1 MAPQRLVESQE
12 VKKVASRFEPRPGFA
27 TSEDFRRAAYAD
39 QFELLR
45 TDIFDTEER
54 ERIERRIARFSSM
67 ARRLE
72 WMGVQRGR
80 AGA

>member
-1 MAPQRLVESQE
+1 MTPQMPVEGQE
-12 VKKVASRFEPRPGFA
+12 VQHAASRFDAQPGLA
-27 TSEDFRRAAYAD
+27 TPEDFRRAAYAD
-39 QFELLR
+39 QYELLR
-45 TDIFDTEER
+45 TDVFDTEER

-72 WMGVQRGR
+72 WMAAQRGR

>member
-1 MAPQRLVESQE
+1 MAPQRSVEGEE
-12 VKKVASRFEPRPGFA
+12 VKQAASRFDAQPGLA
-27 TSEDFRRAAYAD
+27 TPEDFRRAAYAD
-39 QFELLR
+39 QYELLR
-45 TDIFDTEER
+45 TDVFDTEER

>member
-1 MAPQRLVESQE
+1 MTPQMPAEGHE
-12 VKKVASRFEPRPGFA
+12 VHKVASRFDPQPGFA
-27 TSEDFRRAAYAD
+27 TPEDFRRAAYAD
-39 QFELLR
+39 QYDLLR
-45 TDIFDTEER
+45 TDVFDTEER